1 MFGLILTLVAA
12 LAIALASFRI
22 GAAQCTPD
30 ADARDTTVNTSI
42 VLIALG
48 VMTLMCGVLSMLSK
62 SFNPFDVFTSGS
74 GGGGSSSSTI
84 I

>member
-1 MFGLILTLVAA
+1 MFGLILTLIAA
-12 LAIALASFRI
+12 LAIAFASFRI
-22 GAAQCTPD
+22 GAAQCTSD
-30 ADARDTTVNTSI
+30 ADARDNTVNTSI

-62 SFNPFDVFTSGS
+62 SYNPFDVFTSG
-74 GGGGSSSSTI
+74 GASSSTI

>member
-1 MFGLILTLVAA
+1 MFGLILTLIAA
-12 LAIALASFRI
+12 LAIAFASFRI
-22 GAAQCTPD
+22 GAAQCTSD

-48 VMTLMCGVLSMLSK
+48 TMTLMCGILSMMSK
-62 SFNPFDVFTSGS
+62 SFNPFDVFTSASGS
-74 GGGGSSSSTI
+74 NGASAAI